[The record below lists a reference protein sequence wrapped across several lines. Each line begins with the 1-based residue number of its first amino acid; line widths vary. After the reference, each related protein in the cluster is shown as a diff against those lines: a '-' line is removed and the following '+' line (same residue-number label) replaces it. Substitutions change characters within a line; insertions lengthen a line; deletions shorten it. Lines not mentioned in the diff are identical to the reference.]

1 MEIKNVSK
9 TWLKV
14 LRGFAIALFGIT
26 ILLTIIGG
34 AGTVCLAFNAE
45 NFEGFEALVPYK
57 WLYQIFVY
65 IKFIIGFIG
74 IYTTYALIK
83 GRKTSYRNAVILLI
97 SGVLVAAAQMI
108 TSHIVRGK
116 TLPVDMRF
124 YVTLFTLI
132 IFLIIRTKS
141 IWSKIDFFKEK
152 SVSSQSTIISSA
164 MVVMGIITLTTPIW
178 AQSSHITPSGENLV
192 NVLAIPLMFV
202 GTSLIVGGIAILF
215 YSIKKMKQFSGELN
229 FEKR

>member
-1 MEIKNVSK
+1 MSNGNNV
-9 TWLKV
+9 WLKV

-45 NFEGFEALVPYK
+45 KFQGFEALIPYK

-65 IKFIIGFIG
+65 IKFIIGFLG
-74 IYTTYALIK
+74 IYVTYTLIK
-83 GRKTSYRNAVILLI
+83 GRKTSYRNAIILLI
-97 SGVLVAAAQMI
+97 SGFLVAAAQMI
-108 TSHIVRGK
+108 TSHILRGK
-116 TLPVDMRF
+116 TLPVDIRF

-132 IFLIIRTKS
+132 IFLIIRIKS
-141 IWSKIDFFKEK
+141 IWSKIDFSKEQ
-152 SVSSQSTIISSA
+152 SISSQSTIISSA
-164 MVVMGIITLTTPIW
+164 MLVMGIITLTTPMW

-192 NVLAIPLMFV
+192 NVLAIPLMLV
-202 GTSLIVGGIAILF
+202 GTSLIVGSIAMLF
-215 YSIKKMKQFSGELN
+215 YNIKKMKQFSGELN